1 MTTRARPNL
10 RSAAP
15 SLTTINV
22 PAVLMAGF
30 AALAAGVTAQAQE
43 TRLPTDPV
51 EAVEF
56 FDLRQRAMELYDRGE
71 WRRSEPLLAELVG
84 TGPADGELLYRLA
97 RVRHRL
103 GRVDGTIDAY
113 RSTLEHGYRYGAWI
127 CYQVARLFVRSG
139 LSAEARRDS
148 SLGWIGRALDAGWDD
163 RRGIASDTMFAEL
176 RADPRFQ
183 KLVGALPDR
192 DLTRVEGW
200 RHDVDYLVEEARRL
214 HTAPDRPA
222 VSTAFDSAVARL
234 KERIPELSNDRIVL
248 ELSRLMTL
256 LGDGHSGIYGP
267 GPDSPLAFDAGSL
280 PLLFYGFE
288 DGLFVVDA
296 MEDARRWIGSRVVR
310 FGNRPASEILRS
322 LDDYVHH
329 DNAMTVRW
337 LGTRFMLPTLG
348 FLHGIGATDDPTR
361 ATLTL
366 ERPDGSTRDVI
377 FEAGDHV
384 REFRRK
390 LRPPP
395 DPDVARPRWLSRVDT
410 NYWTES
416 LSGRGA
422 LYLQFNQV
430 RDAEEGPSIAAFAD
444 SLRARLD
451 ATGAASLIVD
461 VRHNNGGNNGLLR
474 PLVRTLV
481 WWEQDAPDH
490 RIFVVTGRNTFSAAQ
505 NFVNRVE
512 RWTDAIFVGE
522 PSSSGPN
529 FTGEETPLVLPY
541 SRVRGSISNRH
552 WQDSDPDD
560 RRPWIAPDMPIGLT
574 STHYFAGRDPALQ
587 AIFELLDRDTSDAP

>member
-1 MTTRARPNL
+1 MPTRARPNL
-10 RSAAP
+10 QPAASPLSA
-15 SLTTINV
+15 IDV
-22 PAVLMAGF
+22 PAVLIAVF
-30 AALAAGVTAQAQE
+30 AFLLASAAADAQE

-56 FDLRQRAMELYDRGE
+56 FDLRQRATELYDRGE
-71 WRRSEPLLAELVG
+71 WGRAEPLLAELVG
-84 TGPADGELLYRLA
+84 TGPVDGGLLYRLA

-103 GRVDGTIDAY
+103 DRVDGAIEAY
-113 RSTLEHGYRYGAWI
+113 RATLEHGYRYRAWI

-139 LSAEARRDS
+139 LSPEARRDS
-148 SLGWIGRALDAGWDD
+148 SLTWIARTLDAGWDD
-163 RRGIASDTMFAEL
+163 RRGIASDTTFAEL
-176 RADPRFQ
+176 RADPRFRT
-183 KLVGALPDR
+183 LVGALPGR
-192 DLTRVEGW
+192 ELTRVEGW

-214 HTAPDRPA
+214 HTAPDRTA
-222 VSTAFDSAVARL
+222 FSTAFDSAAARL
-234 KERIPELSNDRIVL
+234 KERIPELSNDRIVQ

-267 GPDSPLAFDAGSL
+267 GPDSPLEFDAGSL

-296 MEDARRWIGSRVVR
+296 MEDARRWIGYRVVR
-310 FGNRPASEILRS
+310 FGDRPASEVLGA
-322 LDDYVHH
+322 LDRYVHH

-337 LGTRFMLPTLG
+337 LGTRFKLPTVG
-348 FLHGIGATDDPTR
+348 FLHAVGATDDPTR

-366 ERPDGSTRDVI
+366 EGPDEGTRDVT

-395 DPDVARPRWLSRVDT
+395 GLEDAPPRWLSRVDT
-410 NYWTES
+410 NYWTET
-416 LSGRGA
+416 LPGRGA

-444 SLRARLD
+444 SLRARLET
-451 ATGAASLIVD
+451 TGATSLIVD
-461 VRHNNGGNNGLLR
+461 VRHNNGGSNGLLR

-481 WWEQDAPDH
+481 WWEQDAPDR

-512 RWTDAIFVGE
+512 RWTDAFFVGE
-522 PSSSGPN
+522 PSSSRPN

-541 SRVRGSISNRH
+541 SGVRGSISNRH

-560 RRPWIAPDMPIGLT
+560 RRPWIAPDVPIALT
-574 STHYFAGRDPALQ
+574 SADYFAGRDPALQ